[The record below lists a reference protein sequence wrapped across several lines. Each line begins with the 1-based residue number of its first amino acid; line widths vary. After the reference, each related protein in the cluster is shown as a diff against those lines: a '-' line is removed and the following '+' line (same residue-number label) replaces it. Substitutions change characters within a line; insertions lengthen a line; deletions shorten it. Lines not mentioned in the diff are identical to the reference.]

1 MSEPKNI
8 LVIDD
13 EEAMRV
19 ALKEALTRAG
29 HRVVTAVDG
38 EEGVRLF
45 ESESPDLVLTD
56 IRMPRMNGIE
66 TLRRIREKS
75 VDTPVALM
83 TAYGS
88 AEDAAVSL
96 REGAADYLLKP
107 FSADALDDLLS
118 RLFGEGAPS
127 PRPVSQA
134 QRPGK
139 SRLIVTENES
149 MKQAL
154 DIARR
159 VAPSKST
166 VLVHGESGT
175 GKELVARFI
184 HGNSDRRDRPFVAVN
199 CAALPEALLES
210 ELFGHEKGSFT
221 GAIARKMGKFE
232 MADGGTILLD
242 EVTEME
248 ATLQAKLLRAL
259 QEGEI
264 DRIGGREPVP
274 LDIRVIA
281 TTNRDI
287 EKAVAD
293 KSFREDLYFRL
304 NVIPLTLPPLRERTG
319 DVPVLADYF
328 IRKFNGVMG
337 KAVEG
342 LTPAAMA
349 VLKNHPWRGNVREM
363 ENVMERAT
371 LLARGDK
378 IDVADLMLPSL
389 GQSGSKPTIEAGA
402 TNLDLPGGTV
412 AEMEQKLIMRTLDH
426 VNWNRTKAA
435 DMLGISIRTLRNK
448 LHEYKATLPEGK
460 E

>member
-1 MSEPKNI
+1 MAEPKSV

-19 ALKEALTRAG
+19 ALKEALVRAG
-29 HRVVTAVDG
+29 HRVVTACDG
-38 EEGVRLF
+38 EEGLKLF
-45 ESESPDLVLTD
+45 DAESPDLVLTD

-66 TLRRIREKS
+66 TLKRIRERS
-75 VDTPVALM
+75 ADTPVALM

-88 AEDAAVSL
+88 ADDAATAL

-107 FSADALDDLLS
+107 FSADALEGLLN
-118 RLFGEGAPS
+118 RVFGGEARPARPAQATANAPKA
-127 PRPVSQA
+127 P
-134 QRPGK
+134 
-139 SRLIVTENES
+139 RLIVTENES
-149 MKQAL
+149 MKHAL

-159 VAPSKST
+159 VAPSAST
-166 VLVHGESGT
+166 VLIHGESGT
-175 GKELVARFI
+175 GKEMVARYI
-184 HGNSDRRDRPFVAVN
+184 HEHSDRRAQPFVAVN

-221 GAIARKMGKFE
+221 GAIARKIGKFE
-232 MADGGTILLD
+232 LADNGTILLD
-242 EVTEME
+242 EITEMD

-274 LDIRVIA
+274 LNIRVVA

-293 KSFREDLYFRL
+293 GSFREDLYFRL
-304 NVIPLTLPPLRERTG
+304 NVIPLRLPPLRERTG
-319 DVPVLADYF
+319 DIPVLADYF
-328 IRKFNGVMG
+328 IRKFNAIMG

-349 VLKNHPWRGNVREM
+349 ALKNHGWRGNVREM

-371 LLARGDK
+371 LLAQGDR
-378 IDVADLMLPSL
+378 IDVADLMIAPAGSLPPPSHAE
-389 GQSGSKPTIEAGA
+389 PEMAAPGA
-402 TNLDLPGGTV
+402 TV
-412 AEMEQKLIMRTLDH
+412 AEMEKKLIMRTLDA

-448 LHEYKATLPEGK
+448 LNEYKVGGGK

>member
-1 MSEPKNI
+1 MHDLDGAPAGAPCAQPRR
-8 LVIDD
+8 DD
-13 EEAMRV
+13 
-19 ALKEALTRAG
+19 L
-29 HRVVTAVDG
+29 RVV
-38 EEGVRLF
+38 
-45 ESESPDLVLTD
+45 
-56 IRMPRMNGIE
+56 
-66 TLRRIREKS
+66 
-75 VDTPVALM
+75 
-83 TAYGS
+83 
-88 AEDAAVSL
+88 EDQQV
-96 REGAADYLLKP
+96 
-107 FSADALDDLLS
+107 ADALDDLMV
-118 RLFGEGAPS
+118 RLFGEGAPA
-127 PRPVSQA
+127 PRPLA
-134 QRPGK
+134 AARPTK
-139 SRLIVTENES
+139 SRLIVTENEA
-149 MKQAL
+149 MKRAL

-159 VAPSKST
+159 VAPSRST

-184 HGNSDRRDRPFVAVN
+184 HEQSDRRDRPFVAVN

-221 GAIARKMGKFE
+221 GAIARKIGKFE

-264 DRIGGREPVP
+264 DRIGGRDPVP

-281 TTNRDI
+281 TTNRNI
-287 EKAVAD
+287 EKAVAEGA
-293 KSFREDLYFRL
+293 FREDLYFRL

-319 DVPVLADYF
+319 DVPVLADFF
-328 IRKFNGVMG
+328 IRKFNGIMG
-337 KAVEG
+337 KAIEG

-349 VLKNHPWRGNVREM
+349 VLKGHAWRGNVREM

-371 LLARGDK
+371 LLARGDR
-378 IDVADLMLPSL
+378 IDVPDLMLPPL
-389 GQSGSKPTIEAGA
+389 GQGVAPTAPAEESGALA
-402 TNLDLPGGTV
+402 APGGTV

-435 DMLGISIRTLRNK
+435 DLLGISIRTLRNK
-448 LHEYKATLPEGK
+448 LHEYNASIPEGK